1 MEQVSPTGT
10 GPGGTGGDPCD
21 GTGRDGT
28 PGRDRSPSLPLPAGR
43 GAEDRTGHFG
53 LFLGSPRALGHPRSR
68 SARVQYQEVVGSELE
83 TQKPG
88 VPSSP
93 PVSFCPPP
101 GALSSGW
108 DRRSI
113 PRAAGVLR
121 SLTGR
126 PCTDWRTS
134 RASLTINEPTADR
147 FREEALDAVSQVA
160 CGSEQFISSRERR
173 MDTNPCS
180 WCPSLAHLPSSIHG
194 RGGHEPAIKII
205 HKNIR
210 RGITATAP
218 PSCNVLC
225 ACEDTKEEVSEKPK
239 SAPTAEKY
247 GWIKK
252 SSGGLLGL
260 WKDRYIQLR
269 KTQLV
274 VYEDEDEQKCIET
287 VELESYDKCQEL
299 RALLKKKNRFILI
312 RSPGKKVH
320 DIKFQA
326 PSLEEK
332 ESWIK
337 ALNEGINRGKNK
349 VFDEV
354 KVDESLSLDH
364 VTRDR
369 VKMAHGRRPP
379 TRSHLKEAAKS
390 TSDGILRLDLD
401 IVDNGPP
408 NFDSTIS
415 ESDDAPPQKETP
427 KPLMPPTKPTGT
439 KENQDAENDAPDQ
452 EHKKPLSPL
461 LPPDKKL
468 KEGITSKDNI
478 NAKEEDS
485 VSPEESVEGSQAP
498 SEENRE
504 NLIEVSN
511 RGIAKPPIPLPKSM
525 PDKLKVAW
533 DQPSLEPKIT
543 EDLESSGDS
552 SKDKLA
558 EIADTDVTKPPV
570 PPKILS
576 EKMLASMNSS
586 QGDLEAGVWEG
597 PEPGSPKPPV
607 NGITASETA
616 ESTSPAVGSEE
627 GNGRTSAEEEQQTS
641 AEETET
647 SLATETEHESI
658 KAITEKKETVESTA
672 GLRLRSSSLGDLLSD
687 SKNTERALP
696 SQGFPNDSHHCL
708 ARMEEKVANERE
720 KAEKLLQKVLR
731 EGLEQAQEGN
741 GPPVMA
747 ETLLNE
753 AVEQLRQATQV
764 LQEIKG
770 LGELK
775 KEATQKGKQKDLVTL
790 YRRSA
795 P

>member
-1 MEQVSPTGT
+1 Q
-10 GPGGTGGDPCD
+10 
-21 GTGRDGT
+21 
-28 PGRDRSPSLPLPAGR
+28 
-43 GAEDRTGHFG
+43 
-53 LFLGSPRALGHPRSR
+53 
-68 SARVQYQEVVGSELE
+68 
-83 TQKPG
+83 
-88 VPSSP
+88 
-93 PVSFCPPP
+93 
-101 GALSSGW
+101 
-108 DRRSI
+108 
-113 PRAAGVLR
+113 
-121 SLTGR
+121 
-126 PCTDWRTS
+126 
-134 RASLTINEPTADR
+134 
-147 FREEALDAVSQVA
+147 
-160 CGSEQFISSRERR
+160 
-173 MDTNPCS
+173 
-180 WCPSLAHLPSSIHG
+180 
-194 RGGHEPAIKII
+194 
-205 HKNIR
+205 
-210 RGITATAP
+210 
-218 PSCNVLC
+218 
-225 ACEDTKEEVSEKPK
+225 DTKEEVSEKPK
-239 SAPTAEKY
+239 CAPTAEKY

-299 RALLKKKNRFILI
+299 RALLKRKNRFILI

-326 PSLEEK
+326 PTLEEK

-369 VKMAHGRRPP
+369 VKVSHGRRPP
-379 TRSHLKEAAKS
+379 TRSHLKEAAKC

-408 NFDSTIS
+408 TFDSTVS
-415 ESDDAPPQKETP
+415 ESDNEPPQKETP
-427 KPLMPPTKPTGT
+427 KPPMPPTKPTGT
-439 KENQDAENDAPDQ
+439 KENQEAENNVPDQ
-452 EHKKPLSPL
+452 EHKKPLSPP

-468 KEGITSKDNI
+468 KDSIKSKDSV

-485 VSPEESVEGSQAP
+485 GSPEENVEESQAP
-498 SEENRE
+498 SEENKE
-504 NLIEVSN
+504 NLVEVSN
-511 RGIAKPPIPLPKSM
+511 RVISKAPIPLPKSV

-533 DQPSLEPKIT
+533 DQPTIEPKKT
-543 EDLESSGDS
+543 EDLESSGDDG
-552 SKDKLA
+552 KDNLA
-558 EIADTDVTKPPV
+558 EIAAADVSKPPV
-570 PPKILS
+570 PPKVLQ
-576 EKMLASMNSS
+576 EKMLATENSS
-586 QGDLEAGVWEG
+586 HGDLEAGGWGEQ
-597 PEPGSPKPPV
+597 ESGSSKPPV
-607 NGITASETA
+607 NGITASE
-616 ESTSPAVGSEE
+616 
-627 GNGRTSAEEEQQTS
+627 QTS

-647 SLATETEHESI
+647 SLATETDHESV
-658 KAITEKKETVESTA
+658 KATIEKKDSTESTS
-672 GLRLRSSSLGDLLSD
+672 GIKLRCSSLGDLLSD
-687 SKNTERALP
+687 SKIKQRALP
-696 SQGFPNDSHHCL
+696 GQGFPKDSHQCI
-708 ARMEEKVANERE
+708 AKMEEKVANERE

-741 GPPVMA
+741 GPPVVA

-753 AVEQLRQATQV
+753 AVEQLRQASQV

-775 KEATQKGKQKDLVTL
+775 KEGTQKQKEKQKDLVTL

>member
-1 MEQVSPTGT
+1 MQ
-10 GPGGTGGDPCD
+10 
-21 GTGRDGT
+21 
-28 PGRDRSPSLPLPAGR
+28 
-43 GAEDRTGHFG
+43 
-53 LFLGSPRALGHPRSR
+53 
-68 SARVQYQEVVGSELE
+68 
-83 TQKPG
+83 
-88 VPSSP
+88 
-93 PVSFCPPP
+93 
-101 GALSSGW
+101 
-108 DRRSI
+108 
-113 PRAAGVLR
+113 
-121 SLTGR
+121 
-126 PCTDWRTS
+126 
-134 RASLTINEPTADR
+134 
-147 FREEALDAVSQVA
+147 
-160 CGSEQFISSRERR
+160 
-173 MDTNPCS
+173 
-180 WCPSLAHLPSSIHG
+180 
-194 RGGHEPAIKII
+194 
-205 HKNIR
+205 
-210 RGITATAP
+210 
-218 PSCNVLC
+218 
-225 ACEDTKEEVSEKPK
+225 DTKEEVSEKPK

-326 PSLEEK
+326 PTLEEK

-369 VKMAHGRRPP
+369 VKMTHGRRPP

-415 ESDDAPPQKETP
+415 ESDNVPPQKETP
-427 KPLMPPTKPTGT
+427 KPPMPPTKPTGT
-439 KENQDAENDAPDQ
+439 KENQDAEKNVPDQ
-452 EHKKPLSPL
+452 EHKKPLSPP

-468 KEGITSKDNI
+468 KEGIASKDNV
-478 NAKEEDS
+478 NATEEDS
-485 VSPEESVEGSQAP
+485 VSPEENVEGSQAP

-511 RGIAKPPIPLPKSM
+511 RGIAKAPIPLPKSV

-533 DQPSLEPKIT
+533 DQPVPEPKTT
-543 EDLESSGDS
+543 EDLKSSGDS
-552 SKDKLA
+552 SKDNLA
-558 EIADTDVTKPPV
+558 EIATADVTNPPV

-576 EKMLASMNSS
+576 EKMLAATNSS
-586 QGDLEAGVWEG
+586 HGDLEVGVQEDL
-597 PEPGSPKPPV
+597 ESGSSKPPV
-607 NGITASETA
+607 NGISASEVA
-616 ESTSPAVGSEE
+616 ESTSPAVETEE
-627 GNGRTSAEEEQQTS
+627 GNGTTPAEKEQQTS
-641 AEETET
+641 AEEAET
-647 SLATETEHESI
+647 SLSTETGHESV
-658 KAITEKKETVESTA
+658 KAERAFSIEKKASVESTS
-672 GLRLRSSSLGDLLSD
+672 GVKLRSSSLGDLLSD
-687 SKNTERALP
+687 SKNTQRALP
-696 SQGFPNDSHHCL
+696 GQGFPKDSHHCL
-708 ARMEEKVANERE
+708 AKMEEKVANERE

-741 GPPVMA
+741 GSPVMA

-775 KEATQKGKQKDLVTL
+775 KEATQKQKEKQKDLVTL

>member
-1 MEQVSPTGT
+1 Q
-10 GPGGTGGDPCD
+10 
-21 GTGRDGT
+21 
-28 PGRDRSPSLPLPAGR
+28 
-43 GAEDRTGHFG
+43 
-53 LFLGSPRALGHPRSR
+53 
-68 SARVQYQEVVGSELE
+68 
-83 TQKPG
+83 
-88 VPSSP
+88 
-93 PVSFCPPP
+93 
-101 GALSSGW
+101 
-108 DRRSI
+108 
-113 PRAAGVLR
+113 
-121 SLTGR
+121 
-126 PCTDWRTS
+126 
-134 RASLTINEPTADR
+134 
-147 FREEALDAVSQVA
+147 
-160 CGSEQFISSRERR
+160 
-173 MDTNPCS
+173 
-180 WCPSLAHLPSSIHG
+180 
-194 RGGHEPAIKII
+194 
-205 HKNIR
+205 
-210 RGITATAP
+210 
-218 PSCNVLC
+218 
-225 ACEDTKEEVSEKPK
+225 DTKEEVSEKPK

-260 WKDRYIQLR
+260 WKDRYILLR

-274 VYEDEDEQKCIET
+274 VCEDEDEQKCIET

-326 PSLEEK
+326 PTSEEK

-349 VFDEV
+349 IFDEV

-369 VKMAHGRRPP
+369 VKVTHGRRPP

-408 NFDSTIS
+408 NFNSTIS
-415 ESDDAPPQKETP
+415 ESDNAPPQKETP
-427 KPLMPPTKPTGT
+427 KPPMPPIKPTGT
-439 KENQDAENDAPDQ
+439 KEDQDAEINVPDQ
-452 EHKKPLSPL
+452 EHKNPLSPP

-468 KEGITSKDNI
+468 KEGITSKDNV

-485 VSPEESVEGSQAP
+485 VSPEENVEGSQAP

-504 NLIEVSN
+504 NLTEVSN
-511 RGIAKPPIPLPKSM
+511 RGIAKTPIPLPRSV

-533 DQPSLEPKIT
+533 DQPVPEPKTT
-543 EDLESSGDS
+543 EDLKSSGDS
-552 SKDKLA
+552 SVDNLA
-558 EIADTDVTKPPV
+558 EIATADVTKPPV
-570 PPKILS
+570 PPKVLS
-576 EKMLASMNSS
+576 EKMLATVNSS
-586 QGDLEAGVWEG
+586 HGDLETGGQKDLECG
-597 PEPGSPKPPV
+597 GSKPPV
-607 NGITASETA
+607 NGI
-616 ESTSPAVGSEE
+616 G
-627 GNGRTSAEEEQQTS
+627 GKKEQQTS

-647 SLATETEHESI
+647 SLATETSHESV
-658 KAITEKKETVESTA
+658 KATIEKKVSVESSS
-672 GLRLRSSSLGDLLSD
+672 GLKLRSSSLGDLLSD
-687 SKNTERALP
+687 SRSTQRAIP
-696 SQGFPNDSHHCL
+696 SQGFPKDSHHCL
-708 ARMEEKVANERE
+708 AKMEEKVANERE
-720 KAEKLLQKVLR
+720 KTEKLLQKVLR

-775 KEATQKGKQKDLVTL
+775 KEATQKQKDKQKDLVTL

>member
-1 MEQVSPTGT
+1 Q
-10 GPGGTGGDPCD
+10 
-21 GTGRDGT
+21 
-28 PGRDRSPSLPLPAGR
+28 
-43 GAEDRTGHFG
+43 
-53 LFLGSPRALGHPRSR
+53 
-68 SARVQYQEVVGSELE
+68 
-83 TQKPG
+83 
-88 VPSSP
+88 
-93 PVSFCPPP
+93 
-101 GALSSGW
+101 
-108 DRRSI
+108 
-113 PRAAGVLR
+113 
-121 SLTGR
+121 
-126 PCTDWRTS
+126 
-134 RASLTINEPTADR
+134 
-147 FREEALDAVSQVA
+147 
-160 CGSEQFISSRERR
+160 
-173 MDTNPCS
+173 
-180 WCPSLAHLPSSIHG
+180 
-194 RGGHEPAIKII
+194 
-205 HKNIR
+205 
-210 RGITATAP
+210 
-218 PSCNVLC
+218 
-225 ACEDTKEEVSEKPK
+225 DTKEEVSEKPK

-274 VYEDEDEQKCIET
+274 VFEDEDEQKCIET

-312 RSPGKKVH
+312 HSPGKKVH

-326 PSLEEK
+326 PTLEEK

-349 VFDEV
+349 IFDEV

-369 VKMAHGRRPP
+369 VKMTQGRRPP

-408 NFDSTIS
+408 NFDSTTS
-415 ESDDAPPQKETP
+415 ESDNAPPQKEIP
-427 KPLMPPTKPTGT
+427 KPPMPPTKPTGT
-439 KENQDAENDAPDQ
+439 KENQDAENNVPDQ
-452 EHKKPLSPL
+452 EHKKPLSPP

-468 KEGITSKDNI
+468 KEGIASKDNV

-485 VSPEESVEGSQAP
+485 VSPEENVEGSQAP

-504 NLIEVSN
+504 NLTEDSN
-511 RGIAKPPIPLPKSM
+511 GGTAKAPIPLPKSV
-525 PDKLKVAW
+525 PDKLKVTW
-533 DQPSLEPKIT
+533 DQPVPEPKTT
-543 EDLESSGDS
+543 EDLKSSGDG
-552 SKDKLA
+552 SKDNLA
-558 EIADTDVTKPPV
+558 EVATADVTKPPV
-570 PPKILS
+570 PPPKVLS
-576 EKMLASMNSS
+576 EKMLATMNSS
-586 QGDLEAGVWEG
+586 RGELDAGACEDLES
-597 PEPGSPKPPV
+597 GSSKPTV
-607 NGITASETA
+607 NGIAASEVA
-616 ESTSPAVGSEE
+616 ESTSPTAETEE
-627 GNGRTSAEEEQQTS
+627 GNGKTSAEKEQQSS

-647 SLATETEHESI
+647 SLATETGHESV
-658 KAITEKKETVESTA
+658 KAAIEKKASVENTSA
-672 GLRLRSSSLGDLLSD
+672 LKLRSSSLGDLLSD
-687 SKNTERALP
+687 SKNTQRALP
-696 SQGFPNDSHHCL
+696 SQGFPKDSHHCL
-708 ARMEEKVANERE
+708 AKMEEKVANERE
-720 KAEKLLQKVLR
+720 KTEKLLQKVLR

-775 KEATQKGKQKDLVTL
+775 KEATQKQKEKQKDLVTL

>member
-1 MEQVSPTGT
+1 Q
-10 GPGGTGGDPCD
+10 
-21 GTGRDGT
+21 
-28 PGRDRSPSLPLPAGR
+28 
-43 GAEDRTGHFG
+43 
-53 LFLGSPRALGHPRSR
+53 
-68 SARVQYQEVVGSELE
+68 
-83 TQKPG
+83 
-88 VPSSP
+88 
-93 PVSFCPPP
+93 
-101 GALSSGW
+101 
-108 DRRSI
+108 
-113 PRAAGVLR
+113 
-121 SLTGR
+121 
-126 PCTDWRTS
+126 
-134 RASLTINEPTADR
+134 
-147 FREEALDAVSQVA
+147 
-160 CGSEQFISSRERR
+160 
-173 MDTNPCS
+173 
-180 WCPSLAHLPSSIHG
+180 
-194 RGGHEPAIKII
+194 
-205 HKNIR
+205 
-210 RGITATAP
+210 
-218 PSCNVLC
+218 
-225 ACEDTKEEVSEKPK
+225 DTKEDVSEKPK

-326 PSLEEK
+326 STLEEK

-364 VTRDR
+364 ITRDR
-369 VKMAHGRRPP
+369 VKMTHGRRPP

-401 IVDNGPP
+401 VVDNGLP

-415 ESDDAPPQKETP
+415 ESDNAPPQKETP
-427 KPLMPPTKPTGT
+427 KPPMPPTKPTGT
-439 KENQDAENDAPDQ
+439 KENQDAENNVPDQ
-452 EHKKPLSPL
+452 EHKKPLSPP

-468 KEGITSKDNI
+468 KEGIATKDNV

-485 VSPEESVEGSQAP
+485 LSPEENMEGSQAP

-511 RGIAKPPIPLPKSM
+511 RGTAKPPIPLPKSM

-533 DQPSLEPKIT
+533 DEPVPEPKT
-543 EDLESSGDS
+543 TGDMKSSGDS
-552 SKDKLA
+552 SKDNLA
-558 EIADTDVTKPPV
+558 ETTTADVTKPPV
-570 PPKILS
+570 PPKVLS
-576 EKMLASMNSS
+576 EKMLASVNSS
-586 QGDLEAGVWEG
+586 HGDLEAGVWEDL
-597 PEPGSPKPPV
+597 ESGSSKPPV
-607 NGITASETA
+607 NGISASEAA
-616 ESTSPAVGSEE
+616 ESTSPRVETEE
-627 GNGRTSAEEEQQTS
+627 GNGRTSAEKEQQTS

-647 SLATETEHESI
+647 SLATETGHESV
-658 KAITEKKETVESTA
+658 KAPIEEKASVESTSV
-672 GLRLRSSSLGDLLSD
+672 LKLRSSSLGDLLSD
-687 SKNTERALP
+687 SKNTQRALP
-696 SQGFPNDSHHCL
+696 GRGFPKDSHHCL
-708 ARMEEKVANERE
+708 AKMEEKVANEKE

-741 GPPVMA
+741 GPPVTA
-747 ETLLNE
+747 EALLNE

-775 KEATQKGKQKDLVTL
+775 KEAIPKQKEKKKDLVTL

>member
-1 MEQVSPTGT
+1 Q
-10 GPGGTGGDPCD
+10 
-21 GTGRDGT
+21 
-28 PGRDRSPSLPLPAGR
+28 
-43 GAEDRTGHFG
+43 
-53 LFLGSPRALGHPRSR
+53 
-68 SARVQYQEVVGSELE
+68 
-83 TQKPG
+83 
-88 VPSSP
+88 
-93 PVSFCPPP
+93 
-101 GALSSGW
+101 
-108 DRRSI
+108 
-113 PRAAGVLR
+113 
-121 SLTGR
+121 
-126 PCTDWRTS
+126 
-134 RASLTINEPTADR
+134 
-147 FREEALDAVSQVA
+147 
-160 CGSEQFISSRERR
+160 
-173 MDTNPCS
+173 
-180 WCPSLAHLPSSIHG
+180 
-194 RGGHEPAIKII
+194 
-205 HKNIR
+205 
-210 RGITATAP
+210 
-218 PSCNVLC
+218 
-225 ACEDTKEEVSEKPK
+225 DTKEEVSEKPK

-299 RALLKKKNRFILI
+299 RALLKRKNRFILI

-326 PSLEEK
+326 STLEEK

-349 VFDEV
+349 IFDEV

-369 VKMAHGRRPP
+369 VKVSHGRRPP
-379 TRSHLKEAAKS
+379 TRSHLKEAAKC

-408 NFDSTIS
+408 TFDSTIS
-415 ESDDAPPQKETP
+415 ESDNEPPQKETP
-427 KPLMPPTKPTGT
+427 KPPMPPKKPTGT
-439 KENQDAENDAPDQ
+439 KENQDAENDVPDQ
-452 EHKKPLSPL
+452 EHKKPLSPP

-468 KEGITSKDNI
+468 KEGITSKDNV

-485 VSPEESVEGSQAP
+485 VSPEESLEGSQAP
-498 SEENRE
+498 SEENKE
-504 NLIEVSN
+504 NLIELSN
-511 RGIAKPPIPLPKSM
+511 RVITKAPVPLPKNV
-525 PDKLKVAW
+525 PDKLKVSW
-533 DQPSLEPKIT
+533 DQPTIEPKKA
-543 EDLESSGDS
+543 EDLESSGDD
-552 SKDKLA
+552 SKEKLA
-558 EIADTDVTKPPV
+558 EIAAADVPKPPV
-570 PPKILS
+570 SPKVLS
-576 EKMLASMNSS
+576 EKMLATVNSS
-586 QGDLEAGVWEG
+586 HGELEAGE
-597 PEPGSPKPPV
+597 ELESGSSKPPV
-607 NGITASETA
+607 NGIAASE
-616 ESTSPAVGSEE
+616 
-627 GNGRTSAEEEQQTS
+627 QTS
-641 AEETET
+641 AETET
-647 SLATETEHESI
+647 SLATETGHESV
-658 KAITEKKETVESTA
+658 KATIEKKNSTESTL
-672 GLRLRSSSLGDLLSD
+672 GLKLRSSSLGDLLSD
-687 SKNTERALP
+687 SKNKKRALP
-696 SQGFPNDSHHCL
+696 DQGFLKDSHQCL
-708 ARMEEKVANERE
+708 AKMEEKVANERE

-775 KEATQKGKQKDLVTL
+775 KEATQKQKEKQKDLVTL

>member
-1 MEQVSPTGT
+1 Q
-10 GPGGTGGDPCD
+10 
-21 GTGRDGT
+21 
-28 PGRDRSPSLPLPAGR
+28 
-43 GAEDRTGHFG
+43 
-53 LFLGSPRALGHPRSR
+53 
-68 SARVQYQEVVGSELE
+68 
-83 TQKPG
+83 
-88 VPSSP
+88 
-93 PVSFCPPP
+93 
-101 GALSSGW
+101 
-108 DRRSI
+108 
-113 PRAAGVLR
+113 
-121 SLTGR
+121 
-126 PCTDWRTS
+126 
-134 RASLTINEPTADR
+134 
-147 FREEALDAVSQVA
+147 
-160 CGSEQFISSRERR
+160 
-173 MDTNPCS
+173 
-180 WCPSLAHLPSSIHG
+180 
-194 RGGHEPAIKII
+194 
-205 HKNIR
+205 
-210 RGITATAP
+210 
-218 PSCNVLC
+218 
-225 ACEDTKEEVSEKPK
+225 DTKEEVSEKPK

-299 RALLKKKNRFILI
+299 RALLKRKNRFILI

-326 PSLEEK
+326 PTSEEK

-369 VKMAHGRRPP
+369 VKMTHGRRPP

-408 NFDSTIS
+408 NFDSTIC
-415 ESDDAPPQKETP
+415 ESDNVPAQKETP
-427 KPLMPPTKPTGT
+427 KPPMPPTKPTP
-439 KENQDAENDAPDQ
+439 KENQDAENNVPDE
-452 EHKKPLSPL
+452 EHKKPLSPP

-468 KEGITSKDNI
+468 MEGIASKDNV

-485 VSPEESVEGSQAP
+485 VSPEENMKGSQAS

-504 NLIEVSN
+504 NLTEVSSQ
-511 RGIAKPPIPLPKSM
+511 GIAKAPIPLPKSVT
-525 PDKLKVAW
+525 DKLKVTW
-533 DQPSLEPKIT
+533 DQPVPEPKTT
-543 EDLESSGDS
+543 EDLKSSRDS
-552 SKDKLA
+552 SKDNLA
-558 EIADTDVTKPPV
+558 EIAAADVTKPPV
-570 PPKILS
+570 PPKVLS
-576 EKMLASMNSS
+576 EKMLATMNSS
-586 QGDLEAGVWEG
+586 HGDLEVGVSEDL
-597 PEPGSPKPPV
+597 ESDSSKLPV
-607 NGITASETA
+607 NGITASEAADSTSSTA
-616 ESTSPAVGSEE
+616 ETEE
-627 GNGRTSAEEEQQTS
+627 GNGRTSAEKEQQSS
-641 AEETET
+641 AEKTET
-647 SLATETEHESI
+647 SLATETGYENVKSTIEKKVPVESI
-658 KAITEKKETVESTA
+658 SGFK
-672 GLRLRSSSLGDLLSD
+672 LRSSSLGDLLSD
-687 SKNTERALP
+687 SRNTQRALP
-696 SQGFPNDSHHCL
+696 SQGFPEDSHHCL
-708 ARMEEKVANERE
+708 AKMEEKVANERE

-731 EGLEQAQEGN
+731 EGLEKAQEGN

-775 KEATQKGKQKDLVTL
+775 KEATQKQKEKQKDLVTL

>member
-1 MEQVSPTGT
+1 Q
-10 GPGGTGGDPCD
+10 
-21 GTGRDGT
+21 
-28 PGRDRSPSLPLPAGR
+28 
-43 GAEDRTGHFG
+43 
-53 LFLGSPRALGHPRSR
+53 
-68 SARVQYQEVVGSELE
+68 
-83 TQKPG
+83 
-88 VPSSP
+88 
-93 PVSFCPPP
+93 
-101 GALSSGW
+101 
-108 DRRSI
+108 
-113 PRAAGVLR
+113 
-121 SLTGR
+121 
-126 PCTDWRTS
+126 
-134 RASLTINEPTADR
+134 
-147 FREEALDAVSQVA
+147 
-160 CGSEQFISSRERR
+160 
-173 MDTNPCS
+173 
-180 WCPSLAHLPSSIHG
+180 
-194 RGGHEPAIKII
+194 
-205 HKNIR
+205 
-210 RGITATAP
+210 
-218 PSCNVLC
+218 
-225 ACEDTKEEVSEKPK
+225 DTKEEVSEKPK
-239 SAPTAEKY
+239 SAPTSEKS

-269 KTQLV
+269 KTQLI

-326 PSLEEK
+326 PTLEEK

-349 VFDEV
+349 IFDEV

-415 ESDDAPPQKETP
+415 ESDNLPPEKETP
-427 KPLMPPTKPTGT
+427 KPPMPPTKPTGT
-439 KENQDAENDAPDQ
+439 KENQDAENSVPDQ
-452 EHKKPLSPL
+452 EHKKPLSPP

-468 KEGITSKDNI
+468 KEGLESKDNV

-485 VSPEESVEGSQAP
+485 VSREENVEESNAP

-504 NLIEVSN
+504 KLVEISN
-511 RGIAKPPIPLPKSM
+511 KGTAKAPIPLPKTV

-533 DQPSLEPKIT
+533 DQSVPEPKNT
-543 EDLESSGDS
+543 EDLKSSGDS
-552 SKDKLA
+552 SKGSLA
-558 EIADTDVTKPPV
+558 EIAAADVTKPPV
-570 PPKILS
+570 PPPKILS
-576 EKMLASMNSS
+576 EKMIATMNSS
-586 QGDLEAGVWEG
+586 HGDLEAGGLEDL
-597 PEPGSPKPPV
+597 GSGSSKSPV
-607 NGITASETA
+607 NGIEGSEVA
-616 ESTSPAVGSEE
+616 ESTSQTAETEE
-627 GNGRTSAEEEQQTS
+627 GNGRTLAEEEQQTS
-641 AEETET
+641 AEQRET
-647 SLATETEHESI
+647 SLATETGHESV
-658 KAITEKKETVESTA
+658 KATTEKKTSVENTSS
-672 GLRLRSSSLGDLLSD
+672 LKLRSSSLGNLLSD
-687 SKNTERALP
+687 FKNAQRALP
-696 SQGFPNDSHHCL
+696 GQGFPKDSHHCL
-708 ARMEEKVANERE
+708 AKMEEKVANERE

-731 EGLEQAQEGN
+731 GGLEQAQEGN

-747 ETLLNE
+747 ETLLNQ

-775 KEATQKGKQKDLVTL
+775 KEATQKQKEKQKDLVTL

>member
-1 MEQVSPTGT
+1 Q
-10 GPGGTGGDPCD
+10 
-21 GTGRDGT
+21 
-28 PGRDRSPSLPLPAGR
+28 
-43 GAEDRTGHFG
+43 
-53 LFLGSPRALGHPRSR
+53 
-68 SARVQYQEVVGSELE
+68 
-83 TQKPG
+83 
-88 VPSSP
+88 
-93 PVSFCPPP
+93 
-101 GALSSGW
+101 
-108 DRRSI
+108 
-113 PRAAGVLR
+113 
-121 SLTGR
+121 
-126 PCTDWRTS
+126 
-134 RASLTINEPTADR
+134 
-147 FREEALDAVSQVA
+147 
-160 CGSEQFISSRERR
+160 
-173 MDTNPCS
+173 
-180 WCPSLAHLPSSIHG
+180 
-194 RGGHEPAIKII
+194 
-205 HKNIR
+205 
-210 RGITATAP
+210 
-218 PSCNVLC
+218 
-225 ACEDTKEEVSEKPK
+225 DTKEEVSEKPK
-239 SAPTAEKY
+239 CAPTAEKY

-299 RALLKKKNRFILI
+299 RALLKRKNRFILI

-326 PSLEEK
+326 PTLEEK

-369 VKMAHGRRPP
+369 VKVSHGRRPP
-379 TRSHLKEAAKS
+379 TRSHLKEAAKC

-408 NFDSTIS
+408 TFDSTIS
-415 ESDDAPPQKETP
+415 ESDNEPSQKEIP
-427 KPLMPPTKPTGT
+427 KPPMPPAKPTGP
-439 KENQDAENDAPDQ
+439 KENQEPENNVPDLD
-452 EHKKPLSPL
+452 HKKPLSPP

-468 KEGITSKDNI
+468 KESIISKDTV

-485 VSPEESVEGSQAP
+485 VSPEENMEESQAP
-498 SEENRE
+498 NEENKE
-504 NLIEVSN
+504 NLVEVSN
-511 RGIAKPPIPLPKSM
+511 RVISKAPIPLPKSV

-533 DQPSLEPKIT
+533 DQPTIEPKKT
-543 EDLESSGDS
+543 EDSESSGDYG
-552 SKDKLA
+552 KDNQSENA
-558 EIADTDVTKPPV
+558 AADVSKPPV
-570 PPKILS
+570 PPKVLP
-576 EKMLASMNSS
+576 EKMLATVNSS
-586 QGDLEAGVWEG
+586 HGDLEAGGWE
-597 PEPGSPKPPV
+597 ERESGSSKPPM
-607 NGITASETA
+607 NGITASEVAEFTSLTA
-616 ESTSPAVGSEE
+616 QTEE
-627 GNGRTSAEEEQQTS
+627 GNGRTAAEKEQQTS

-647 SLATETEHESI
+647 SLAIETGHESV
-658 KAITEKKETVESTA
+658 KAIIQKKNSTENTS
-672 GLRLRSSSLGDLLSD
+672 GLKLRCSSLGDLLSD
-687 SKNTERALP
+687 SRKNRRALP
-696 SQGFPNDSHHCL
+696 DQGFPKDSHQCL
-708 ARMEEKVANERE
+708 AKMEEKVANERE

-753 AVEQLRQATQV
+753 AVEQLRQASQV

-775 KEATQKGKQKDLVTL
+775 KEGTQKQNEKQKDLVTL

>member
-1 MEQVSPTGT
+1 MEQ
-10 GPGGTGGDPCD
+10 
-21 GTGRDGT
+21 
-28 PGRDRSPSLPLPAGR
+28 
-43 GAEDRTGHFG
+43 
-53 LFLGSPRALGHPRSR
+53 
-68 SARVQYQEVVGSELE
+68 
-83 TQKPG
+83 
-88 VPSSP
+88 
-93 PVSFCPPP
+93 
-101 GALSSGW
+101 
-108 DRRSI
+108 
-113 PRAAGVLR
+113 
-121 SLTGR
+121 
-126 PCTDWRTS
+126 
-134 RASLTINEPTADR
+134 
-147 FREEALDAVSQVA
+147 
-160 CGSEQFISSRERR
+160 
-173 MDTNPCS
+173 
-180 WCPSLAHLPSSIHG
+180 
-194 RGGHEPAIKII
+194 
-205 HKNIR
+205 
-210 RGITATAP
+210 
-218 PSCNVLC
+218 
-225 ACEDTKEEVSEKPK
+225 DTKEEVSEKPK

-326 PSLEEK
+326 PTLEEK

-369 VKMAHGRRPP
+369 VKMTHGRRPP

-415 ESDDAPPQKETP
+415 ESDNVPPQKETP
-427 KPLMPPTKPTGT
+427 KPPMPPTKPTGT
-439 KENQDAENDAPDQ
+439 KENQDAEKDVPDQ
-452 EHKKPLSPL
+452 EHKKPLSPP

-468 KEGITSKDNI
+468 KEGIASKDNV

-485 VSPEESVEGSQAP
+485 VSPEENMEGSQAP
-498 SEENRE
+498 SEENKE

-511 RGIAKPPIPLPKSM
+511 RGIAKAPIPLPKSV

-533 DQPSLEPKIT
+533 DQPVLEPKTT
-543 EDLESSGDS
+543 EDLKSSGDS
-552 SKDKLA
+552 SKDNLA
-558 EIADTDVTKPPV
+558 EIATADVTNPPV
-570 PPKILS
+570 PPKVLS
-576 EKMLASMNSS
+576 EKMLAAMNSS
-586 QGDLEAGVWEG
+586 HDDLEVGVWEDL
-597 PEPGSPKPPV
+597 ESGSSKPPV
-607 NGITASETA
+607 NGISASEVA
-616 ESTSPAVGSEE
+616 ESTSPAVETEE
-627 GNGRTSAEEEQQTS
+627 GNGRTPAEKEQQTS
-641 AEETET
+641 AEEAET
-647 SLATETEHESI
+647 SLSTETGHESV
-658 KAITEKKETVESTA
+658 KAERAFSIEKKASVESTS
-672 GLRLRSSSLGDLLSD
+672 GVKLRSSSLGDLLSD
-687 SKNTERALP
+687 SKNTQRALP
-696 SQGFPNDSHHCL
+696 GQGFPKDSHHCL
-708 ARMEEKVANERE
+708 AKMEEKVANERE

-741 GPPVMA
+741 GSPVMA

-775 KEATQKGKQKDLVTL
+775 KEATQKQKEKQKDLVTL

>member
-1 MEQVSPTGT
+1 Q
-10 GPGGTGGDPCD
+10 
-21 GTGRDGT
+21 
-28 PGRDRSPSLPLPAGR
+28 
-43 GAEDRTGHFG
+43 
-53 LFLGSPRALGHPRSR
+53 
-68 SARVQYQEVVGSELE
+68 
-83 TQKPG
+83 
-88 VPSSP
+88 
-93 PVSFCPPP
+93 
-101 GALSSGW
+101 
-108 DRRSI
+108 
-113 PRAAGVLR
+113 
-121 SLTGR
+121 
-126 PCTDWRTS
+126 
-134 RASLTINEPTADR
+134 
-147 FREEALDAVSQVA
+147 
-160 CGSEQFISSRERR
+160 
-173 MDTNPCS
+173 
-180 WCPSLAHLPSSIHG
+180 
-194 RGGHEPAIKII
+194 
-205 HKNIR
+205 
-210 RGITATAP
+210 
-218 PSCNVLC
+218 
-225 ACEDTKEEVSEKPK
+225 DTKEEVSEKPK

-299 RALLKKKNRFILI
+299 RALLKRKNRFILI

-326 PSLEEK
+326 PTLEEK

-369 VKMAHGRRPP
+369 VKVSHGRRPP
-379 TRSHLKEAAKS
+379 TRNHLKEAAKC

-408 NFDSTIS
+408 TFNSTVS
-415 ESDDAPPQKETP
+415 ESDNDPPQKETP
-427 KPLMPPTKPTGT
+427 KPPMPPTKPTVT
-439 KENQDAENDAPDQ
+439 KENQEAENDVPDQ
-452 EHKKPLSPL
+452 EHKKPLSPPL
-461 LPPDKKL
+461 SPDKKL
-468 KEGITSKDNI
+468 KEGITSKDSV

-485 VSPEESVEGSQAP
+485 VSPEENVEECQAS
-498 SEENRE
+498 SEENKE
-504 NLIEVSN
+504 NLVEVSN
-511 RGIAKPPIPLPKSM
+511 RVISKAPIPLPKSV

-533 DQPSLEPKIT
+533 DQPIIEPKKT
-543 EDLESSGDS
+543 EDLESSGDNG
-552 SKDKLA
+552 KDNLA
-558 EIADTDVTKPPV
+558 EIAAADVTKPPV

-576 EKMLASMNSS
+576 EKMLATLNSS
-586 QGDLEAGVWEG
+586 HGDLKSGAWE
-597 PEPGSPKPPV
+597 EQESGSSKPPV
-607 NGITASETA
+607 NGITASKVAEFASPTA
-616 ESTSPAVGSEE
+616 ETEE
-627 GNGRTSAEEEQQTS
+627 ENGRTAAEKEQQTS
-641 AEETET
+641 TEEAET
-647 SLATETEHESI
+647 SLARETDQESV
-658 KAITEKKETVESTA
+658 KATIEKKDSTENTS
-672 GLRLRSSSLGDLLSD
+672 GLKLRSSSVGDLLSD
-687 SKNTERALP
+687 SKNKQRALP
-696 SQGFPNDSHHCL
+696 GQGFPKDSHPCL
-708 ARMEEKVANERE
+708 AKMEEKVANERE

-775 KEATQKGKQKDLVTL
+775 KEATQKQKEKQKDLVTL

>member
-1 MEQVSPTGT
+1 
-10 GPGGTGGDPCD
+10 
-21 GTGRDGT
+21 
-28 PGRDRSPSLPLPAGR
+28 
-43 GAEDRTGHFG
+43 
-53 LFLGSPRALGHPRSR
+53 
-68 SARVQYQEVVGSELE
+68 
-83 TQKPG
+83 
-88 VPSSP
+88 
-93 PVSFCPPP
+93 
-101 GALSSGW
+101 
-108 DRRSI
+108 
-113 PRAAGVLR
+113 
-121 SLTGR
+121 
-126 PCTDWRTS
+126 
-134 RASLTINEPTADR
+134 
-147 FREEALDAVSQVA
+147 
-160 CGSEQFISSRERR
+160 
-173 MDTNPCS
+173 
-180 WCPSLAHLPSSIHG
+180 
-194 RGGHEPAIKII
+194 
-205 HKNIR
+205 
-210 RGITATAP
+210 
-218 PSCNVLC
+218 
-225 ACEDTKEEVSEKPK
+225 DTKEEVSEKPK

-299 RALLKKKNRFILI
+299 RALLKRKNRFILI

-326 PSLEEK
+326 STLEEK

-369 VKMAHGRRPP
+369 VKMTQGRRPP

-408 NFDSTIS
+408 NFNSTIS
-415 ESDDAPPQKETP
+415 ESDNAPPQKETP
-427 KPLMPPTKPTGT
+427 KPLMPPTKPTGI
-439 KENQDAENDAPDQ
+439 KENQDAENNVPDQ
-452 EHKKPLSPL
+452 EHKKPLSPPM
-461 LPPDKKL
+461 PPDKKL
-468 KEGITSKDNI
+468 KEGITSKDNV

-485 VSPEESVEGSQAP
+485 VSPEENVEGSQAP

-504 NLIEVSN
+504 NLTEVSN
-511 RGIAKPPIPLPKSM
+511 SDIAKPPISLPKSV

-533 DQPSLEPKIT
+533 DKPIPEPKAT
-543 EDLESSGDS
+543 EDLKSSGDN
-552 SKDKLA
+552 SKDNLA
-558 EIADTDVTKPPV
+558 ETVTADVTKPPV
-570 PPKILS
+570 PPKVLS
-576 EKMLASMNSS
+576 EKMLATMNSS
-586 QGDLEAGVWEG
+586 NGDLEARVCEDL
-597 PEPGSPKPPV
+597 EPDSSEPPV
-607 NGITASETA
+607 NGITASEVA
-616 ESTSPAVGSEE
+616 ESTSPTAETEE
-627 GNGRTSAEEEQQTS
+627 GNGGNSAEKEQQTS

-647 SLATETEHESI
+647 SLAAETGHESV
-658 KAITEKKETVESTA
+658 KAPIEQKASVESTA
-672 GLRLRSSSLGDLLSD
+672 GLKLRSSSLGDLLSD
-687 SKNTERALP
+687 SKNTQTALP
-696 SQGFPNDSHHCL
+696 IQGFSKDSHHCI
-708 ARMEEKVANERE
+708 AKMEEKVAYERE

-731 EGLEQAQEGN
+731 EGLEQTQEGN

-747 ETLLNE
+747 EALLNE

-775 KEATQKGKQKDLVTL
+775 KEATQKQKEKQKDLVTI

>member
-1 MEQVSPTGT
+1 Q
-10 GPGGTGGDPCD
+10 
-21 GTGRDGT
+21 
-28 PGRDRSPSLPLPAGR
+28 
-43 GAEDRTGHFG
+43 
-53 LFLGSPRALGHPRSR
+53 
-68 SARVQYQEVVGSELE
+68 
-83 TQKPG
+83 
-88 VPSSP
+88 
-93 PVSFCPPP
+93 
-101 GALSSGW
+101 
-108 DRRSI
+108 
-113 PRAAGVLR
+113 
-121 SLTGR
+121 
-126 PCTDWRTS
+126 
-134 RASLTINEPTADR
+134 
-147 FREEALDAVSQVA
+147 
-160 CGSEQFISSRERR
+160 
-173 MDTNPCS
+173 
-180 WCPSLAHLPSSIHG
+180 
-194 RGGHEPAIKII
+194 
-205 HKNIR
+205 
-210 RGITATAP
+210 
-218 PSCNVLC
+218 
-225 ACEDTKEEVSEKPK
+225 DTKDEVSEKPK

-326 PSLEEK
+326 PTLEEK

-369 VKMAHGRRPP
+369 VKMTHGRRPP

-408 NFDSTIS
+408 NFDSSVS
-415 ESDDAPPQKETP
+415 ESDNAPPQKETP
-427 KPLMPPTKPTGT
+427 KPPMPPTKPTGT
-439 KENQDAENDAPDQ
+439 KENQDAENDIPDQ
-452 EHKKPLSPL
+452 EHKKPLSPP

-468 KEGITSKDNI
+468 KEVIASKDNV

-485 VSPEESVEGSQAP
+485 VSPEENVEGSQAP
-498 SEENRE
+498 REENRE

-511 RGIAKPPIPLPKSM
+511 RGTAKAPVLLPKSV

-533 DQPSLEPKIT
+533 DQPVTEPKTT
-543 EDLESSGDS
+543 EDLKTSGDS
-552 SKDKLA
+552 SKDNLA
-558 EIADTDVTKPPV
+558 EIAAADVTKPPV
-570 PPKILS
+570 PPKVLS
-576 EKMLASMNSS
+576 EKMLATMNCSH
-586 QGDLEAGVWEG
+586 GDLEAGVLEDL
-597 PEPGSPKPPV
+597 ESASSKPPV
-607 NGITASETA
+607 NGISATEVP
-616 ESTSPAVGSEE
+616 ESTSPTAETEE
-627 GNGRTSAEEEQQTS
+627 GNGRASAEKEQQTS

-647 SLATETEHESI
+647 SLATETGHESVRATI
-658 KAITEKKETVESTA
+658 EKKMSVESTS
-672 GLRLRSSSLGDLLSD
+672 GLKLRSSSLGDLLSD
-687 SKNTERALP
+687 SKNTQRALP
-696 SQGFPNDSHHCL
+696 SQGFPKDSHHCL
-708 ARMEEKVANERE
+708 AKMEEKVANERE

-741 GPPVMA
+741 GPPAMA

-775 KEATQKGKQKDLVTL
+775 KEATQKQKEKQKDLVTL

>member
-1 MEQVSPTGT
+1 Q
-10 GPGGTGGDPCD
+10 
-21 GTGRDGT
+21 
-28 PGRDRSPSLPLPAGR
+28 
-43 GAEDRTGHFG
+43 
-53 LFLGSPRALGHPRSR
+53 
-68 SARVQYQEVVGSELE
+68 
-83 TQKPG
+83 
-88 VPSSP
+88 
-93 PVSFCPPP
+93 
-101 GALSSGW
+101 
-108 DRRSI
+108 
-113 PRAAGVLR
+113 
-121 SLTGR
+121 
-126 PCTDWRTS
+126 
-134 RASLTINEPTADR
+134 
-147 FREEALDAVSQVA
+147 
-160 CGSEQFISSRERR
+160 
-173 MDTNPCS
+173 
-180 WCPSLAHLPSSIHG
+180 
-194 RGGHEPAIKII
+194 
-205 HKNIR
+205 
-210 RGITATAP
+210 
-218 PSCNVLC
+218 
-225 ACEDTKEEVSEKPK
+225 DTKEEGSEKPK
-239 SAPTAEKY
+239 SAPTAEKH

-260 WKDRYIQLR
+260 WKDRYILLQ

-326 PSLEEK
+326 PTSEEK

-369 VKMAHGRRPP
+369 VKMSHSRRPP

-415 ESDDAPPQKETP
+415 ESDNAPPQKEPP
-427 KPLMPPTKPTGT
+427 KPPMPPTKPTGT
-439 KENQDAENDAPDQ
+439 EENQDADNNVPDQ
-452 EHKKPLSPL
+452 EHKKPLSPP

-468 KEGITSKDNI
+468 KEGLMSKDNVS
-478 NAKEEDS
+478 AKEEDS
-485 VSPEESVEGSQAP
+485 VSPEENVEGSQEP

-511 RGIAKPPIPLPKSM
+511 RTIAKAPVPLPKSV
-525 PDKLKVAW
+525 PDKLKVTW
-533 DQPSLEPKIT
+533 DQPVPEPKTT
-543 EDLESSGDS
+543 EDLKSSGDS
-552 SKDKLA
+552 SKDNLA
-558 EIADTDVTKPPV
+558 EVAAADDTVPPV
-570 PPKILS
+570 PPKVLS
-576 EKMLASMNSS
+576 EKMLATMNSS
-586 QGDLEAGVWEG
+586 HGDLEAGVCEDL
-597 PEPGSPKPPV
+597 ESGSSKPPL
-607 NGITASETA
+607 NGITASEAA
-616 ESTSPAVGSEE
+616 ESTSPTAETEE
-627 GNGRTSAEEEQQTS
+627 GNGRTSAEKEQQSS
-641 AEETET
+641 AEETEV
-647 SLATETEHESI
+647 SLATDTGHECV
-658 KAITEKKETVESTA
+658 KATVEKKTSVESPS
-672 GLRLRSSSLGDLLSD
+672 GLKLRSSSLGDLLSD
-687 SKNTERALP
+687 SKNTQGAPP
-696 SQGFPNDSHHCL
+696 SQVFPKESDHCL
-708 ARMEEKVANERE
+708 AKMEEKVANERD

-747 ETLLNE
+747 EKLLNE

-775 KEATQKGKQKDLVTL
+775 KEATQKQKEKQKDLVTL